1 MSIKHTQ
8 LISKTVSI
16 KNVFFYRWMYKV
28 HRGDNVR
35 KASEKD
41 EKSVEKDEKK
51 LNNNK
56 NIYMISSNEDEKII
70 KNNLDG
76 KSSII
81 NSGFV
86 KDDDECTIDKV
97 IGIVK
102 ELPPHIEHCK
112 L

>member
-1 MSIKHTQ
+1 
-8 LISKTVSI
+8 
-16 KNVFFYRWMYKV
+16 MYKV
-28 HRGDNVR
+28 HRGDNIR
-35 KASEKD
+35 KALEK
-41 EKSVEKDEKK
+41 EENSVNKSKLNEKDEKK

-70 KNNLDG
+70 QKNLDQN
-76 KSSII
+76 SSII

-86 KDDDECTIDKV
+86 KDDETINDKV